1 MFEIGEVV
9 VYKREV
15 CIIKE
20 IKKNFHKNLD
30 YYILNSIID
39 ESLVLQ
45 VPIENKM
52 GYLRKI
58 MTPNEV
64 ENLIEKIP
72 NIECIDTNEKF
83 IENEYKT
90 LLQTNEI
97 DDLIKIIK
105 TTYLRNHNRQKEGK
119 KLADKDSFFFNKA
132 EKFLYTEI
140 SKSLNMEYEDVKNYI
155 IERLK

>member
-20 IKKNFHKNLD
+20 LKNNFYRDMD

-39 ESLVLQ
+39 DSLVLQ
-45 VPIENKM
+45 VPVENKM

-58 MTPNEV
+58 MSKEEV
-64 ENLIEKIP
+64 EALINRIP
-72 NIECIDTNEKF
+72 DIEYIDTNEKF
-83 IENEYKT
+83 IENEYKA

-97 DDLIKIIK
+97 DDLVKIIK
-105 TTYLRNHNRQKEGK
+105 TTYLRNDTRQKEGK
-119 KLADKDSFFFNKA
+119 KTADKDSFFFNKA
-132 EKFLYTEI
+132 ETFLYTEI
-140 SKSLNMEYEDVKNYI
+140 SKSLNMPYDEVKNYI